1 MNIVEAIQAKL
12 GYSQLE
18 KIDPNTNHVK
28 NEDQMISME
37 RLEHAA
43 TASMLAGFY
52 KQATNDKDDDIPFK
66 YVETEN
72 WTDIIFGTKAKEVK
86 GKVAAF
92 ASADNQTANFE
103 MNKVGIAVMNLFS
116 ETSGDHNSDTFKSWI
131 VDQRNNILPYL
142 PPELHLGDDI
152 FNDNTIDD
160 RTNKMEGP
168 ITGIMH
174 AIEKVFSSKQDPKP
188 ID

>member
-1 MNIVEAIQAKL
+1 MNIIEAIQEKL
-12 GYSQLE
+12 GYSHIE
-18 KIDPNTNHVK
+18 KVDPNTNQVK
-28 NEDQMISME
+28 NEDQMISTE

-66 YVETEN
+66 YSDSEN
-72 WTDIIFGTKAKEVK
+72 WVDIIFGDKANEAAE
-86 GKVAAF
+86 KVASF
-92 ASADNQTANFE
+92 AYADNQAASTE
-103 MNKVGIAVMNLFS
+103 MNKVGNALMDLYS
-116 ETSGDHNSDTFKSWI
+116 ETSGDHNADTFKSWI

-142 PPELHLGDDI
+142 PPELHLGET

-168 ITGIMH
+168 ISGLMH
-174 AIEKVFSSKQDPKP
+174 AIEKAFSGKQEPKP